1 MVRILYLVMKMV
13 VNAKQWADVIKHN
26 PVAFGLE
33 TGFTDLTDIHNEW
46 LKSFLY
52 KEDDYTLQAH
62 RGSYKTTTLAIA
74 IALMIVIY
82 PQQNIIFLRKAE
94 NDVIEIVTQVAK
106 LLRSSFFQ
114 AMAKS
119 IYGVPITLT
128 KESAFEIDTNLKDS
142 ARGTSQLLGIGIGGS
157 LTGKHADIVI
167 TDDIVNLKDRTSRK
181 DRERT
186 KTVYQEL
193 QNVKNRGGRIIN
205 TGTPWHKDDAFLL
218 MPNIERF
225 DCYSTG
231 LIDEEELRELRDSMS
246 SSLFSANY
254 ELRHISDEESMFK
267 KPVIDSGL
275 NTYKIYDGEAH
286 IDASYTG
293 KDYTAFTILK
303 RQPDGKIYVYGDL
316 REENVDDVLEEF
328 EEKREELRA
337 GTLHNETN
345 ADKGYLA
352 KEIKEP
358 VSTYHESM
366 NKHIKISTYLKKEWK
381 NIIFVGDT
389 SRDYIN
395 QIIEYNENASHDDA
409 PDSLASLLRETEV
422 KKRKVLRRVKTYK
435 TSL

>member
-1 MVRILYLVMKMV
+1 MA
-13 VNAKQWADVIKHN
+13 VNVQEQWANVIKHN

-33 TGFTDLTDIHNEW
+33 TGFTDLTSIHNEW

-94 NDVIEIVTQVAK
+94 DDVKEIVIQVAK
-106 LLRSSFFQ
+106 LLRSGFFQ

-119 IYGVPITLT
+119 IYGVPIILT
-128 KESAFEIDTNLKDS
+128 KESAFEVDTNLKDS

-167 TDDIVNLKDRTSRK
+167 TDDIVNLNDRTSKK

-186 KTVYQEL
+186 KAIYQEL

-225 DCYSTG
+225 DCYTTG
-231 LIDEEELRELRDSMS
+231 LIDDEEIRELKDSMTPA
-246 SSLFSANY
+246 LFSANY
-254 ELRHISDEESMFK
+254 ELRHISSDEQIFK
-267 KPVIDSGL
+267 NPVIDDGL

-316 REENVDDVLEEF
+316 REEHVDDVLEEF
-328 EEKREELRA
+328 EEKRQQYRA
-337 GTLHNETN
+337 GTLHTETN
-345 ADKGYLA
+345 ADKGYLS
-352 KEIKEP
+352 KQVEEP
-358 VSTYHESM
+358 VATYHESM
-366 NKHIKISTYLKKEWK
+366 NKGIKISTYLKKEWK
-381 NIIFVGDT
+381 NIVFIADT

-395 QIIEYNENASHDDA
+395 QILEYTENASHDDA
-409 PDSLASLLRETEV
+409 PDSLASLIRETEV
-422 KKRKVLRRVKTYK
+422 KKKRVIRKVQTYRS
-435 TSL
+435 SL